1 MTAAFVLFVLFLLF
15 VVVLLA
21 KTVRIVPQAR
31 AGIVERFGKYKG
43 TLPAGLNILVP
54 FIDRLRY
61 LIDLREQVVSFP
73 PQPVITED
81 NLVVSID
88 TVIYFQVTDPVAATY
103 EIANYIQAIEQLTMT
118 TLRNI
123 VGGMDLEETLT
134 SRDSINSGLRG
145 VLDEATGKWGI
156 RVNRVELKGID
167 PPPSIKDSMEKQMR
181 ADREKRAVILTA
193 EGQRQAAILTA
204 EGSKQSQ
211 ILNAQGDRESQIL
224 RAQADREA
232 SILRA
237 QGEGQAIQTV
247 FQAIHDGQ
255 PDQSLL
261 AYQYLQMMPKIAE
274 GSANKVW
281 VIPSEITKAME
292 GLGSSIH
299 EIAGIPRDAT
309 PRTRVDM
316 GPTEPQGGISAVRG
330 RRAQRRQQGRRGG
343 HRGRRVGRAPQ
354 PGLLGHDARRAG
366 RSHPAGRLR
375 ADGPVGRRGS
385 GRPERP
391 GGSPGV
397 TWVEAVLIALAGV
410 AAGTINTVVGS
421 GTLITFPT
429 LLAFGVPPVT
439 ANVSNS
445 IGLVPGSVTG
455 AIGYRR
461 ELRGQRSR
469 LLHLASASGLG
480 GLLGG
485 GLLLWAPGAF
495 EVVVPALILL
505 GLLLVIAGPRISAYV
520 ARRHEA
526 SGGLPERGAW
536 WVWPGMFACGVY
548 GGYFGAAQGVLMMAV
563 LGIGVD
569 ETLQRLNGAKNVL
582 AALVNGISGVLF
594 VLLADVDW
602 KIVGL
607 IAVGAVDRWRDRL
620 LGGSTPARAGPARL
634 HRRGGRRGP
643 RGVPGLRTAGQPST

>member
-1 MTAAFVLFVLFLLF
+1 MEIALILLALLVLFVI
-15 VVVLLA
+15 VLLA

-43 TLPAGLNILVP
+43 TLPAGLNIVMP

-211 ILNAQGDRESQIL
+211 ILNAEGDRESQIL

-316 GPTEPQGGISAVRG
+316 GPTEPQLPQSSGDAELSATSKAVEE
-330 RRAQRRQQGRRGG
+330 AI
-343 HRGRRVGRAPQ
+343 AAAESASP
-354 PGLLGHDARRAG
+354 DADDRRAG
-366 RSHPAGRLR
+366 VPPPVRRPRRRPAEEPPLG
-375 ADGPVGRRGS
+375 V
-385 GRPERP
+385 
-391 GGSPGV
+391 SPL
-397 TWVEAVLIALAGV
+397 EAVLIALAGV

-439 ANVSNS
+439 ANVSNT

-461 ELRGQRSR
+461 ELRRPAQPAAAPRPAPRPRRHCSA
-469 LLHLASASGLG
+469 ASCCCGS
-480 GLLGG
+480 
-485 GLLLWAPGAF
+485 PGAF
-495 EVVVPALILL
+495 EVD
-505 GLLLVIAGPRISAYV
+505 R
-520 ARRHEA
+520 ARR
-526 SGGLPERGAW
+526 
-536 WVWPGMFACGVY
+536 
-548 GGYFGAAQGVLMMAV
+548 
-563 LGIGVD
+563 
-569 ETLQRLNGAKNVL
+569 
-582 AALVNGISGVLF
+582 
-594 VLLADVDW
+594 
-602 KIVGL
+602 
-607 IAVGAVDRWRDRL
+607 
-620 LGGSTPARAGPARL
+620 
-634 HRRGGRRGP
+634 
-643 RGVPGLRTAGQPST
+643 